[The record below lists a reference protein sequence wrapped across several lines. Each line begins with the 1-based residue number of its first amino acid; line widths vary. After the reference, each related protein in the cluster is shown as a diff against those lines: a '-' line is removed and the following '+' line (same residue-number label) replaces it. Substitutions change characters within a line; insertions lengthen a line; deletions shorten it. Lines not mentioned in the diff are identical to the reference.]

1 MVGERNGEE
10 KKQWLDW
17 KKKIDMRQ
25 KGKNVVNLIFI
36 KKLMLMN
43 SLFSQ
48 I

>member
-25 KGKNVVNLIFI
+25 KGKNVVNLIFV
-36 KKLMLMN
+36 KKMLMH